1 MCGEQSTPSVSSF
14 MTAGSSPRVRGAGG
28 RCTGGQAHIGIIPA
42 CAGSSRRYSIVV
54 LFVMGSSPRVRGA
67 VMDAGEF
74 GAIAGIIPACAG
86 SSTSLP
92 LIRFRSSGS
101 SPRVRGAERIEIIE
115 SKQRGII
122 PACAGSSYRCAN
134 APLCGGDHP
143 RVCGEQPQMPAMP
156 FTLSGSSPRV
166 RGAVFPS
173 VWQDV
178 VRGIIP
184 ACAGSSRR
192 RCARR

>member
-86 SSTSLP
+86 SSADTDR
-92 LIRFRSSGS
+92 LI
-101 SPRVRGAERIEIIE
+101 
-115 SKQRGII
+115 
-122 PACAGSSYRCAN
+122 
-134 APLCGGDHP
+134 LCLGDHP
-143 RVCGEQPQMPAMP
+143 RVCGEQFMPRV
-156 FTLSGSSPRV
+156 TCRVQVGSSPRV
-166 RGAVFPS
+166 RGAGR
-173 VWQDV
+173 DAA
-178 VRGIIP
+178 RLLDKLGIIP
-184 ACAGSSRR
+184 ACAGSRLKNPSSKHPILLMW
-192 RCARR
+192 APF